1 MFLPVDI
8 LPFFYLRLKR
18 DTMPTVMPIPTA
30 KAAKEMRLRSKRK
43 EQKVTTIAK
52 KRTTKKLQ
60 KRRIKRDCSF
70 CTLHKILDYFT
81 PPLYCHD
88 SVTQLIRFCPCAWYI
103 MERCIFIK
111 WTFIRY
117 THANLFVLLLSL
129 FFLLQFTPRNHLTFH
144 LWHPN
149 WVHSRNHAISL
160 NNLSYN

>member
-1 MFLPVDI
+1 MFLPIDI
-8 LPFFYLRLKR
+8 LPFFYLKLKR
-18 DTMPTVMPIPTA
+18 DTMPTVMPLPTT

-52 KRTTKKLQ
+52 KGTTKKLQ

-117 THANLFVLLLSL
+117 THANLFFCCCL
-129 FFLLQFTPRNHLTFH
+129 FFSCFNF
-144 LWHPN
+144 N
-149 WVHSRNHAISL
+149 SSKSL
-160 NNLSYN
+160 NIPLVAPKLSTFTKSCNLVK